1 MRPPAG
7 IRTEHVEVVGEAF
20 GHGARNTVRGGRR
33 RSCGSSLERWRPR
46 RGASRSGLFTGLVC
60 PEPPSSELTFAE
72 ASFCLRDHV
81 LSTACDRLKRGL
93 LLSSRVPPGDD
104 HAPLV
109 GWLGHGA
116 PRPRATSS
124 ATGRSS
130 PASLG
135 RAVKS
140 RLRSWFRHRG
150 SRRGRREQLGYAQQ
164 AVRSA
169 DSSTGRIQAW
179 RHRRSTGSGMVF
191 KRVRILRTVRS

>member
-20 GHGARNTVRGGRR
+20 GHGARSTVRGDRR
-33 RSCGSSLERWRPR
+33 GSCGSSLGRWRPR
-46 RGASRSGLFTGLVC
+46 RGAGRSGLLTGLVY

-72 ASFCLRDHV
+72 AFFCLRDHV

-93 LLSSRVPPGDD
+93 LLSSRVPPGDG
-104 HAPLV
+104 HVPLA

-135 RAVKS
+135 ASVKS
-140 RLRSWFRHRG
+140 RLFLVSSPGVYAAAGASSLAMRSKLYAAPTAAPAEFRPG
-150 SRRGRREQLGYAQQ
+150 DTDGAQ
-164 AVRSA
+164 ALEWSL
-169 DSSTGRIQAW
+169 
-179 RHRRSTGSGMVF
+179 SG
-191 KRVRILRTVRS
+191 

>member
-20 GHGARNTVRGGRR
+20 GHGARSTVRGDRR
-33 RSCGSSLERWRPR
+33 RSCGSSLGRWRSR
-46 RGASRSGLFTGLVC
+46 RGASRSGLLAGLVC

-104 HAPLV
+104 HVPLA

-130 PASLG
+130 PASVGANRQEQVAFLVSSPG
-135 RAVKS
+135 FTPQPARAAM
-140 RLRSWFRHRG
+140 RSKLYAAPTAAPAEFRPG
-150 SRRGRREQLGYAQQ
+150 DTDGAQ
-164 AVRSA
+164 ALEWSL
-169 DSSTGRIQAW
+169 
-179 RHRRSTGSGMVF
+179 SG
-191 KRVRILRTVRS
+191 